1 MKQYGDHTTVI
12 EKMIE
17 VSTQPSLF
25 KVFMFGK
32 YRGKRIEDILSLD
45 RPYMEW
51 LLEKKLEN
59 DIGDEDWIFT
69 LKYHLDQK

>member
-1 MKQYGDHTTVI
+1 
-12 EKMIE
+12 
-17 VSTQPSLF
+17 
-25 KVFMFGK
+25 
-32 YRGKRIEDILSLD
+32 
-45 RPYMEW
+45 MEW